1 MNKSKRL
8 EIFEILEVFAKTKS
22 KADKIALLREHNI
35 MALRDVLQG
44 TFDPAI
50 QWNLPEGKPPYIENA
65 NHNAPSTLLRQHRY
79 FKYFVKGVHESEK
92 LTRIKREKMFIE
104 LLEAVHPEDS
114 KILLAMVSKKSPVKG
129 LTLKIVTEALPDL
142 ISK

>member
-22 KADKIALLREHNI
+22 KADKIALLRYYNI

-50 QWNLPEGKPPYIENA
+50 QWNLPEGKPPYVEND
-65 NHNAPSTLLRQHRY
+65 NHNAPSTLLRQHRF
-79 FKYFVKGVHESEK
+79 FKYFVKGVNESEK
-92 LTRIKREKMFIE
+92 LTRVKREKMFIE

-114 KILLAMVSKKSPVKG
+114 KIILAMVSKKSPVKG